1 MNDVKTIS
9 TYISF
14 TNTINNLKALGMKL
28 LTISRL
34 GWWGNDAFMAMN
46 ELNDEVEDKEPIYDE
61 LLIVFEELHEEIK
74 ITLQKNNL

>member
-1 MNDVKTIS
+1 
-9 TYISF
+9 
-14 TNTINNLKALGMKL
+14 
-28 LTISRL
+28 
-34 GWWGNDAFMAMN
+34 MAMN